1 MDIATIIGL
10 VVAIGAVVLSIM
22 TAGSLSAFWDVGSV
36 IIVFGGTMAATLI
49 NYPLPEVI
57 SVIGVVQKVFLYK
70 TPEPGEIIKQLV
82 YFAEMARR
90 EGILFLE
97 KEMENI
103 KDPFLKQ
110 GVQLAV
116 DGTEPELMRNILSTE
131 IAYLKQ
137 RHDIGAG
144 IFDTMGAFAPAFG
157 MIGTL
162 IGLVIMLGNM
172 QDPSSIGPAMAIAL
186 ITTFYGAVG
195 ANIFFLPIAG
205 KLKTRSGQEVLIRQL
220 MMEGILSMQ
229 SGDNPRVVE
238 QKLISFIAPKL
249 RTGISKEKA

>member
-10 VVAIGAVVLSIM
+10 VLAIGAVVMSI
-22 TAGSLSAFWDVGSV
+22 TVNGPLSAFWDTGSAFIV
-36 IIVFGGTMAATLI
+36 IGGTLAATLI
-49 NYPLPEVI
+49 NYPLPQVI
-57 SVIGVVQKVFLYK
+57 SVIGVIRKAFLYK
-70 TPEPGEIIKQLV
+70 APEPGEIIKQLV

-103 KDPFLKQ
+103 NDEFLKQ

-116 DGTEPELMRNILSTE
+116 DGTEPELMRSILSTE
-131 IAYLKQ
+131 ISYLKD
-137 RHDIGAG
+137 RHDTGAG
-144 IFDTMGAFAPAFG
+144 IFDAMGQFSPAFG

-162 IGLVIMLGNM
+162 IGLVLMLGSM
-172 QDPSSIGPAMAIAL
+172 EDPSSIGPAMAVAL
-186 ITTFYGAVG
+186 ITTFYGAVL
-195 ANIFFLPIAG
+195 ANVFFLPIAG
-205 KLKTRSGQEVLIRQL
+205 KLKTRSNQEVLIREL

-238 QKLISFIAPKL
+238 QKLVSFVAPKL
-249 RTGISKEKA
+249 RASAKKEAS